1 MDRVKSKHLLNA
13 EENTE
18 RSGPRSVSPGNAVLV
33 IAAIGCIC
41 LSIGHPSGASLVL
54 TPQGGCWSLSTVPT
68 SRPPGVGGGR
78 RLAGAVPAGGTPA
91 PGRGAHRF
99 LPPPCAELGDSVA
112 AAAGRLGAQASSQG
126 AVRWH
131 QGWLRGEREP
141 RHWAAWPRAA
151 ASGTHGRSGGQ
162 RRRGEAGCH
171 GPASPRPR
179 ARAPH
184 LLRRPRRLGPKGPQ
198 GHRPHRS
205 GPAGFPVTGLPCS
218 VWTDP
223 PTGSRHHFLDFGV
236 PLAWT

>member
-1 MDRVKSKHLLNA
+1 MDRVKSKHSLNA

-54 TPQGGCWSLSTVPT
+54 TPQGGCWSPSTVPT
-68 SRPPGVGGGR
+68 SRPPGGGGR
-78 RLAGAVPAGGTPA
+78 QEAGRGGPCWRNAGSRKGRSPLPPAPVCGTWRLGRASCGAAGGTGLV
-91 PGRGAHRF
+91 PGGRALASGM
-99 LPPPCAELGDSVA
+99 
-112 AAAGRLGAQASSQG
+112 AAGGAGAEALGGAASSGSVGDTG
-126 AVRWH
+126 A
-131 QGWLRGEREP
+131 LR
-141 RHWAAWPRAA
+141 
-151 ASGTHGRSGGQ
+151 GQ

-205 GPAGFPVTGLPCS
+205 GPAGCPVTGLPCS

-236 PLAWT
+236 PLART

>member
-1 MDRVKSKHLLNA
+1 MPKRTRRDPDRDPSLRETQSWSLL
-13 EENTE
+13 
-18 RSGPRSVSPGNAVLV
+18 
-33 IAAIGCIC
+33 
-41 LSIGHPSGASLVL
+41 PSGVSVCQSGI
-54 TPQGGCWSLSTVPT
+54 PRGHRLSSHPKAAAGA
-68 SRPPGVGGGR
+68 RALCRHPGRRGVGGGR

-99 LPPPCAELGDSVA
+99 LSPPCAELGDTVA
-112 AAAGRLGAQASSQG
+112 PAAGRLGAQASSQG

-141 RHWAAWPRAA
+141 RHWVARPQAA

-171 GPASPRPR
+171 GPALPRPR

-205 GPAGFPVTGLPCS
+205 GPAGCPVTGLPCS

-223 PTGSRHHFLDFGV
+223 PTGSRHLQGGFHFLDFGGS
-236 PLAWT
+236 LART